1 MTNMKEIQ
9 EIRFNEINIG
19 DRFKTDVGEW
29 LVTDKRTRV
38 IVAVNMS
45 VYTPE
50 DVALLA
56 AVEHVFNEDDY
67 DTGEV

>member
-50 DVALLA
+50 DVAPLA